1 MAPDRFAPHALSPS
15 EKALLLLTREF
26 LLERSE
32 HYTQRELVAYLDGW
46 TTALEL
52 MQKTDLVMP
61 GAPEELRKVLSAGVE
76 RVRKA
81 QYLVLDEDEPI

>member
-1 MAPDRFAPHALSPS
+1 MAPDRSAPQALTPS
-15 EKALLLLTREF
+15 QKALLLLTREF

-32 HYTQRELVAYLDGW
+32 HYSQKELVAYLDGW

-61 GAPEELRKVLSAGVE
+61 GAPKELQEMLNAGVE
-76 RVRKA
+76 RVRQA
-81 QYLVLDEDEPI
+81 QYLVLDEDEPV